1 MDSTARTTPP
11 TEASRAD
18 LTPDAVLQLLADGN
32 RRFVDRST
40 LSRDDLQD
48 VTATSTGQYP
58 FAALLSCVD
67 SRVPVEKVFDLG
79 IGDVFSAR
87 VAGNVLDDDLLGSLE
102 FACALAGSKAI
113 VVLGHTACGAVKGAL
128 AGAELG
134 HLTGLLARITPA
146 IEDVCGSPTQPDAT
160 PDVVDAVVH
169 RNVERVV
176 EQVRT
181 QSEVLR
187 DLESKGTIRMVG
199 AVYDISSGV
208 VAFL

>member
-1 MDSTARTTPP
+1 
-11 TEASRAD
+11 
-18 LTPDAVLQLLADGN
+18 
-32 RRFVDRST
+32 
-40 LSRDDLQD
+40 
-48 VTATSTGQYP
+48 
-58 FAALLSCVD
+58 
-67 SRVPVEKVFDLG
+67 VPVEKVFDLG

-146 IEDVCGSPTQPDAT
+146 IEDVCGAPTQPGAT

-187 DLESKGTIRMVG
+187 DLESRAEIRIVG

-208 VAFL
+208 VEFL